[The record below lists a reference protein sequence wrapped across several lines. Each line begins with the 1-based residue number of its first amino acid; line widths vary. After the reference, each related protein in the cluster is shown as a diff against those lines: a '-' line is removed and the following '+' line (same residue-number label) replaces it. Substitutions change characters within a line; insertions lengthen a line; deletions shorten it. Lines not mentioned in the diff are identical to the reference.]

1 MKYTHDILIKKYA
14 FLNMLYICYVEV
26 LVILMYGI
34 IHLVCAQ
41 KFSEKLISTPLVRS
55 RTSMI
60 PIE

>member
-14 FLNMLYICYVEV
+14 FLNMLYIRYVEV

-34 IHLVCAQ
+34 IDLFCAQ
-41 KFSEKLISTPLVRS
+41 KFSEKLTCTPLVRS

-60 PIE
+60 PME

>member
-1 MKYTHDILIKKYA
+1 
-14 FLNMLYICYVEV
+14 MLYIRYVEV

-41 KFSEKLISTPLVRS
+41 KFSEKLICTPLVRS